1 MCECVARRPR
11 HTRIKGFATVG
22 FHKLLVRA
30 LQAELFFSSLE
41 HLFYE
46 IQTSWLTPLADTET
60 VLPAG
65 DHSFLFTFSIPSN
78 LPSSFEGAFGYI
90 RYSIKAILDRPWKFN
105 QDTKVAL
112 TVLAYRDLNMYPQLR
127 TPLILG
133 NTKTICCWC
142 CQSAPMA
149 ITARVPFTGFVP
161 GQDVPLIVELDNPTS
176 VDITSVQCYLMQC
189 HLMQVTSSLPESPL
203 LELSQ
208 GKRASSWRVGQ
219 LNQMGKEAQYEACVV
234 DVGSK
239 SYGVCRGFLKE
250 NISNLILTWIRIPS
264 TCEYVISL
272 VWRTMRVI
280 GEHSLN
286 LHLNEVVMESLC
298 RVLATNSLW
307 FYLNVMVSSMITPR
321 IGKEAQYEACVVDV
335 GRKSY
340 CVCRGFLKENLS
352 NLILTWSSIPSTCE
366 YVINLVWS
374 YVVILESIFYARGK
388 SRTETRKLGEL
399 TLDPVGKHS
408 SHTAQKTMRMPSCPP
423 TLDINCGII
432 KIHYFIEINYHKELN
447 FDFRLWVSVRYVLQC
462 KATTSGA
469 HMNLYVATPL
479 TVGTVPL
486 IFQQTWEPLLPGQ
499 DGPPTVPPTAPPY
512 PDLPPPSYDECVF
525 GAISIREDED
535 SEHTYGQ
542 KQFSPRYPTYNL

>member
-1 MCECVARRPR
+1 MAAEYTIRKPVLAYSTSDPGVRCSFVVARLSRVEQSA
-11 HTRIKGFATVG
+11 GA
-22 FHKLLVRA
+22 
-30 LQAELFFSSLE
+30 FSSTLYLTFIGGARVHWTE
-41 HLFYE
+41 TRTERRHGQRGSHSINVTENYTSEE
-46 IQTSWLTPLADTET
+46 IYFNNSVYVIPKGYTET

-78 LPSSFEGAFGYI
+78 LPSSFEGSFGYI
-90 RYSIKAILDRPWKFN
+90 RYTIKATLDRPWKFN

-149 ITARVPFTGFVP
+149 ITARVPFTGVVP

-176 VDITSVQCYLMQC
+176 VDITSVQCYLMQ
-189 HLMQVTSSLPESPL
+189 
-203 LELSQ
+203 
-208 GKRASSWRVGQ
+208 
-219 LNQMGKEAQYEACVV
+219 
-234 DVGSK
+234 
-239 SYGVCRGFLKE
+239 
-250 NISNLILTWIRIPS
+250 
-264 TCEYVISL
+264 
-272 VWRTMRVI
+272 
-280 GEHSLN
+280 
-286 LHLNEVVMESLC
+286 
-298 RVLATNSLW
+298 
-307 FYLNVMVSSMITPR
+307 
-321 IGKEAQYEACVVDV
+321 
-335 GRKSY
+335 
-340 CVCRGFLKENLS
+340 
-352 NLILTWSSIPSTCE
+352 
-366 YVINLVWS
+366 
-374 YVVILESIFYARGK
+374 ESIFYARGK

-447 FDFRLWVSVRYVLQC
+447 FDFRLWVRVCYVLQC

-486 IFQQTWEPLLPGQ
+486 IFQQNWEPLPPGQ

>member
-1 MCECVARRPR
+1 M
-11 HTRIKGFATVG
+11 
-22 FHKLLVRA
+22 
-30 LQAELFFSSLE
+30 
-41 HLFYE
+41 Y
-46 IQTSWLTPLADTET
+46 TET

-90 RYSIKAILDRPWKFN
+90 RYTIKASLDRPWKFN
-105 QDTKVAL
+105 QDTKVAF
-112 TVLAYRDLNMYPQLR
+112 TVLAYRDLNNYPQLK

-149 ITARVPFTGFVP
+149 ITARVPFTGIVP
-161 GQDVPLIVELDNPTS
+161 GQDVPLIVELDNPTN
-176 VDITSVQCYLMQC
+176 VDITSVQCYLMQ
-189 HLMQVTSSLPESPL
+189 
-203 LELSQ
+203 
-208 GKRASSWRVGQ
+208 
-219 LNQMGKEAQYEACVV
+219 
-234 DVGSK
+234 
-239 SYGVCRGFLKE
+239 
-250 NISNLILTWIRIPS
+250 
-264 TCEYVISL
+264 
-272 VWRTMRVI
+272 
-280 GEHSLN
+280 
-286 LHLNEVVMESLC
+286 
-298 RVLATNSLW
+298 
-307 FYLNVMVSSMITPR
+307 
-321 IGKEAQYEACVVDV
+321 
-335 GRKSY
+335 
-340 CVCRGFLKENLS
+340 
-352 NLILTWSSIPSTCE
+352 
-366 YVINLVWS
+366 
-374 YVVILESIFYARGK
+374 ESIFYARGK
-388 SRTETRKLGEL
+388 SRVETRKLGEL

-432 KIHYFIEINYHKELN
+432 KIHYFIEGTCDEAQ
-447 FDFRLWVSVRYVLQC
+447 SQC

-486 IFQQTWEPLLPGQ
+486 IFQQTSEPPPLGQ

>member
-1 MCECVARRPR
+1 MDYIAEDGE
-11 HTRIKGFATVG
+11 TG
-22 FHKLLVRA
+22 VR
-30 LQAELFFSSLE
+30 
-41 HLFYE
+41 
-46 IQTSWLTPLADTET
+46 DTET

-78 LPSSFEGAFGYI
+78 LPSSFEGSFGYI
-90 RYSIKAILDRPWKFN
+90 RYTIKATLDRPWKFN

-149 ITARVPFTGFVP
+149 ITARVPFTGVVP
-161 GQDVPLIVELDNPTS
+161 GQDVPIIVDLDNPTS
-176 VDITSVQCYLMQC
+176 VDITSVQCYLMQ
-189 HLMQVTSSLPESPL
+189 VTSSLLESPS
-203 LELSQ
+203 LEWSQ
-208 GKRASSWRVGQ
+208 GNIITARVSFTGVFPGKDVPLIVELDNPTNVDITSVLHNYFTVVLPERHGVIDGDSQ
-219 LNQMGKEAQYEACVV
+219 ELFCYLAFNDRELNQNMGDDWKSSVRGFEKDKLALVEIHRFIFRLVIQSAIVTHIGESARPWRTPVSRGKKWDIEEEGADSGLCLTLTEQPLHITRMGKEAQHEAFVV
-234 DVGSK
+234 DVGWK
-239 SYGVCRGFLKE
+239 SYGMCRGFLKE
-250 NISNLILTWIRIPS
+250 
-264 TCEYVISL
+264 
-272 VWRTMRVI
+272 
-280 GEHSLN
+280 
-286 LHLNEVVMESLC
+286 
-298 RVLATNSLW
+298 
-307 FYLNVMVSSMITPR
+307 
-321 IGKEAQYEACVVDV
+321 K
-335 GRKSY
+335 
-340 CVCRGFLKENLS
+340 LS
-352 NLILTWSSIPSTCE
+352 NLVCTWSSISSTCE
-366 YVINLVWS
+366 YVINLVWG
-374 YVVILESIFYARGK
+374 YVIILESIFYARGK

-399 TLDPVGKHS
+399 SLDPVGKHS

-432 KIHYFIEINYHKELN
+432 KIHYFIE
-447 FDFRLWVSVRYVLQC
+447 C

-486 IFQQTWEPLLPGQ
+486 IFQQNWEPLPPGQ

-542 KQFSPRYPTYNL
+542 KEFSPRYPTYNL